1 MVRLLRNIKILQG
14 IFLVLGLILF
24 VYIIYSVGV
33 GQIFASIKLVGFG
46 FVLIIAV
53 SAVRHL
59 LRSIAWLHCIEEDHR
74 QIKIWDLFN
83 VRLAGDAV
91 RLLSFTGPVLGETS
105 KAVLIRK
112 RLPMVHGVSSIIIEN
127 LTYTIG
133 VIFVVIT
140 GLALFIANF
149 STKTSVR
156 WMGAVMSISM
166 LIVLIGG
173 QYLISKRVLAFSKL
187 GRWLARRTDIN
198 WFKSQAE
205 SIEATETRIH
215 DFYKRR
221 GKTFYLVLI
230 LDLAANL
237 VNILEVY
244 LILYFIGVNVNLM
257 LSYIIEV
264 MMKVVNILF
273 FFVPGQIGVL
283 EGGNAIVFKALG
295 LAASAG
301 VTLSLIEKIRTIFWG
316 GYGLIIWSRAFHKR
330 SGEKRAESKNAS
342 VSVGDLTPKEVYND

>member
-1 MVRLLRNIKILQG
+1 
-14 IFLVLGLILF
+14 
-24 VYIIYSVGV
+24 
-33 GQIFASIKLVGFG
+33 
-46 FVLIIAV
+46 
-53 SAVRHL
+53 
-59 LRSIAWLHCIEEDHR
+59 
-74 QIKIWDLFN
+74 

-91 RLLSFTGPVLGETS
+91 RLLSFTGPILGETS

-112 RLPMVHGVSSIIIEN
+112 RLPMVQGMSSIIIEN
-127 LTYTIG
+127 LSYTIG

-149 STKTSVR
+149 SARSSVK
-156 WMGAVMSISM
+156 WMGAVMSIGM
-166 LIVLIGG
+166 LIALIGG
-173 QYLISKRVLAFSKL
+173 RYIITRRVLAFSML
-187 GRWLARRTDIN
+187 GRWLARKTDLP
-198 WFKSQAE
+198 WFASQAE

-221 GKTFYLVLI
+221 GSTFYLVLL
-230 LDLAANL
+230 LDLGANL
-237 VNILEVY
+237 VNIFEVY
-244 LILYFIGVNVNLM
+244 LILYFIGVNVTVM

-301 VTLSLIEKIRTIFWG
+301 VTLSLIEKIRTLFWG
-316 GYGLIIWSRAFHKR
+316 GYGLLVWSRAFQKR
-330 SGEKRAESKNAS
+330 SSDERKNAGVPA
-342 VSVGDLTPKEVYND
+342 VSDLTPKEVYND

>member
-1 MVRLLRNIKILQG
+1 MVRLLRNIKILQAV
-14 IFLVLGLILF
+14 FLVLGLILF

-33 GQIFASIKLVGFG
+33 GQIFSSIRLVGFG
-46 FVLIIAV
+46 FILIILV

-59 LRSIAWLHCIEEDHR
+59 LRSIAWLNCIEEDHR
-74 QIKIWDLFN
+74 KIKLLDLFN

-112 RLPMVHGVSSIIIEN
+112 RLPMVHGMSSIIIEN

-140 GLALFIANF
+140 GLVLFIVNF
-149 STKTSVR
+149 STKSSVK

-166 LIVLIGG
+166 LIALIGG
-173 QYLISKRVLAFSKL
+173 QYLISRRIMAFSRL
-187 GRWLARRTDIN
+187 GRWLALKTDIP

-205 SIEATETRIH
+205 GIEATETKIH
-215 DFYKRR
+215 DFYNRR
-221 GKTFYLVLI
+221 GSTFYLVLL

-283 EGGNAIVFKALG
+283 EGGNALVFRALG

-301 VTLSLIEKIRTIFWG
+301 VTLSLIEKIRTLFWG
-316 GYGLIIWSRAFHKR
+316 GYGLAIWMHTFHKR
-330 SGEKRAESKNAS
+330 SGDKRRNAAVAVNELS
-342 VSVGDLTPKEVYND
+342 PKEVYND

>member
-1 MVRLLRNIKILQG
+1 MVRLLRNMKILQG
-14 IFLVLGLILF
+14 VFLVLGLILF
-24 VYIIYSVGV
+24 VYIILSVGV
-33 GQIFASIKLVGFG
+33 EQILVSIRLVGFG
-46 FVLIIAV
+46 FFLIIAV
-53 SAVRHL
+53 SAIRHL

-74 QIKIWDLFN
+74 QIRLWDLFN

-91 RLLSFTGPVLGETS
+91 RLLSFAGPVLGETS

-112 RLPMVHGVSSIIIEN
+112 RLPMVHGLSSIIIEN

-133 VIFVVIT
+133 VIFVVIS
-140 GLALFIANF
+140 GLALFMANF
-149 STKTSVR
+149 STKSSVR
-156 WMGAVMSISM
+156 WMGMIMSVSM
-166 LIVLIGG
+166 LVVLIAG
-173 QYLISKRVLAFSKL
+173 QYLISRRVLAFSKMAK
-187 GRWLARRTDIN
+187 WLARRTDIN
-198 WFKSQAE
+198 WFRSQAE

-221 GKTFYLVLI
+221 GKTFYIVLA

-237 VNILEVY
+237 VNIFEVY
-244 LILYFIGVNVNLM
+244 LILYFIGVNVTLM
-257 LSYIIEV
+257 ISYIIEV

-316 GYGLIIWSRAFHKR
+316 GYGLVIWSRAFQKR
-330 SGEKRAESKNAS
+330 SGEKRDASRNAA